1 MRGSTHRRAPV
12 GDETPDGWAAVNQAA
27 FRAVVVGG
35 SVGGMAAA
43 VRLRRI
49 GADVAVYE
57 RSAAVMESRGAGVV
71 MQPDIELLLE
81 EEGVDPLSVS
91 VRLEERHQLTRSGDR
106 SVHVMAQQMTA
117 WDTMYGVLRRLIGGS
132 CYRRNSALTAANVR
146 DDGVNLEFADGYST
160 SGDILIAADGVNS
173 TSRTLL
179 GGVDKPTYSGYVAWR
194 GLEREA
200 ELPEAMVNELANRFT
215 SYSAPGMQFLCYLV
229 PGADGDLRPGHR
241 RVNWVWYVN
250 TALNDLAPI
259 LTGRSGRKY
268 KAFLPPGAATA
279 DVLGTLHA
287 LAETALPALL
297 SKLVLSSTT
306 FLQPVQDLKPMR
318 MRHGRACL
326 IGDAAGTVRPHTAS
340 GTSKAFADATILA
353 LALGGW
359 DSRQPLPTERL
370 QRWELTRLSALANI
384 AEHGQRLAAS
394 SALGTGFSAVPWK
407 AEA

>member
-1 MRGSTHRRAPV
+1 
-12 GDETPDGWAAVNQAA
+12 
-27 FRAVVVGG
+27 
-35 SVGGMAAA
+35 
-43 VRLRRI
+43 
-49 GADVAVYE
+49 
-57 RSAAVMESRGAGVV
+57 

-106 SVHVMAQQMTA
+106 SVHVMAQHIQRGTHCMA
-117 WDTMYGVLRRLIGGS
+117 CCAGS
-132 CYRRNSALTAANVR
+132 SVAPVIDVTVPSPLLMSGTTESISSSRTLTAHP
-146 DDGVNLEFADGYST
+146 
-160 SGDILIAADGVNS
+160 GDILIAADGVNS
-173 TSRTLL
+173 TARTLL
-179 GGVDKPTYSGYVAWR
+179 GGVDEPTYSGYVAWR
-194 GLEREA
+194 GLEREGD
-200 ELPEAMVNELANRFT
+200 LPEALVGELANRFT

-259 LTGRSGRKY
+259 LAGRSGRKY
-268 KAFLPPGAATA
+268 KAFLPPGAATG

-287 LAETALPALL
+287 LAETALPALF

-318 MRHGRACL
+318 RRHGRACL

-353 LALGGW
+353 LALDGW

-370 QRWELTRLSALANI
+370 QRWELSRLSALADI

-407 AEA
+407 AGA